1 MSSYIVHVFWEQ
13 TATAALSA
21 SLVHKHSEVR
31 FVAQVDL
38 GSSSIKHFSYTNKS
52 DPRLMSGYCNSNVQ
66 RTLAYVMPKPQ
77 AHSELERQP
86 QRPQEMLAECL
97 TAFGNVLYGLRKIED
112 NDGKR
117 RKKDGIMFQLALG
130 LNVME
135 VVGYV
140 RLKHL
145 DCTEHWWSCDNT
157 KCANLSELH
166 PGQGA
171 IIPKYGS
178 VEENLVGQVLKGTEC
193 WCARVARESYRIGE
207 QPPTSLVHEA
217 RVCTCRALLHSMN
230 LLRSCFS
237 APVTSM

>member
-1 MSSYIVHVFWEQ
+1 
-13 TATAALSA
+13 
-21 SLVHKHSEVR
+21 
-31 FVAQVDL
+31 
-38 GSSSIKHFSYTNKS
+38 
-52 DPRLMSGYCNSNVQ
+52 
-66 RTLAYVMPKPQ
+66 
-77 AHSELERQP
+77 
-86 QRPQEMLAECL
+86 MLAGCL

-130 LNVME
+130 LKVME

-166 PGQGA
+166 SGQGA

-178 VEENLVGQVLKGTEC
+178 VEENLEDQV
-193 WCARVARESYRIGE
+193 
-207 QPPTSLVHEA
+207 
-217 RVCTCRALLHSMN
+217 
-230 LLRSCFS
+230 
-237 APVTSM
+237 